1 MQIFPALKTLDKADA
16 NLKSRVLDVLD
27 VTKLGL
33 QTRALEVLEH
43 MSFSDANGVLVC
55 VAQVWASI
63 GSPRRVLLQPLL
75 VSASLMLTSA
85 DV

>member
-1 MQIFPALKTLDKADA
+1 MPLQNQGTAASGGGATGAGKQTFPASKTLDKADA
-16 NLKSRVLDVLD
+16 NLKSRVLDVMD

-33 QTRALEVLEH
+33 QTRALEVLEQ

-63 GSPRRVLLQPLL
+63 GC
-75 VSASLMLTSA
+75 
-85 DV
+85 